1 MSKVELL
8 SDWLNSSRSECLL
21 HRQTVVRKAVMHNV
35 EVLSLRTLP
44 TAVTTLRLFFAEKVL
59 SCKTKKLKQ
68 KCKRITDCT
77 NKILLKKCKI
87 SFWSKRFERS
97 WRSRRSR
104 RSGGMVDPGG
114 FGDSV
119 VLKGLFKIINYHDS
133 EKVGQIT
140 KT

>member
-1 MSKVELL
+1 
-8 SDWLNSSRSECLL
+8 
-21 HRQTVVRKAVMHNV
+21 MHNV

-44 TAVTTLRLFFAEKVL
+44 TAVTTLRLFLLKVL

-68 KCKRITDCT
+68 KCKRITDCFCVGGQRG
-77 NKILLKKCKI
+77 LRYPG
-87 SFWSKRFERS
+87 FRF
-97 WRSRRSR
+97 R
-104 RSGGMVDPGG
+104 RSGGRVDPWG

-119 VLKGLFKIINYHDS
+119 VLKSLFKIINYQDS